1 MRHEITHAP
10 AFALLRVDLE
20 PGEQLTAEAGAM
32 VARDVHMQ
40 METTMNAG
48 RNPGFLARL
57 KAFGVALIRKV
68 IGGETFFVNHFKANA
83 PASVWLAPT
92 MAGAVET
99 YDLAPGKSIVLS
111 TGAYVASI
119 GDVDMKMRFG
129 GLRGLFAKE
138 GLFFLEMFGNNG
150 TVWFNSY
157 GGVEV
162 IDVNGSYIVDNGHIV
177 GFEGHLDFKIR
188 TAGGG
193 MMGFL
198 ASGEG
203 LVCEFTGNGKVYL
216 QARNVS
222 ALVGWLSRV
231 SPR

>member
-20 PGEQLTAEAGAM
+20 PGEHLTAEAGAM

-40 METTMNAG
+40 MTTTMNAG
-48 RNPGFLARL
+48 RNPGFFAKL
-57 KAFGVALIRKV
+57 KAIGVALIRKF
-68 IGGETFFVNHFKANA
+68 IGGETFFVNHFHANA
-83 PASVWLAPT
+83 DASVWLAPT
-92 MAGAVET
+92 MAGAVENYVLT
-99 YDLAPGKSIVLS
+99 PGKSIVLS

-129 GLRGLFAKE
+129 GLRGLLAKE
-138 GLFFLEMFGNNG
+138 GLFFLEMTGNNG

-162 IDVNGSYIVDNGHIV
+162 IDVDGSYIVDNGHIV
-177 GFEGHLDFKIR
+177 GFEGNLDFKIG

-193 MMGFL
+193 LMGFF

-203 LVCEFTGNGKVYL
+203 LVCEFKGQGKVYL
-216 QARNVS
+216 QSRNVS
-222 ALVGWLSRV
+222 SLVGWIKTI